1 MRLHRLLLSLLVP
14 FAAAPP
20 AQAATVYY
28 CTSACGSNDEN
39 AFNTAFA
46 ALVAQ
51 GLSSSGWVNFA
62 GATSGLTVSNVGGTH
77 VDFTGANGV
86 TTLNIAG
93 TQLQQVGGSSGARIE
108 ITLSGNAVYA
118 FGAHVTGTSTG
129 RIVFFETPGNA
140 NVQVNLYSGITTFVG
155 VISDL
160 PLQNHQF
167 RLSSGSGT
175 VNIND
180 FQIAETP
187 ETATFVISGVG
198 LIALS
203 LLKRRM
209 GKAPPVAG

>member
-1 MRLHRLLLSLLVP
+1 MRIYRALPALLVIL
-14 FAAAPP
+14 AASS

-28 CTSACGSNDEN
+28 CTSACGANDES

-51 GLSSSGWVNFA
+51 GLTSSGWVNFS

-86 TTLNIAG
+86 TTLNVAG
-93 TQLQQVGGSSGARIE
+93 TQLQQVGGGSGARIE

-118 FGAHVTGTSTG
+118 FGTHVTGTSSSG
-129 RIVFFETPGNA
+129 RIVFFETPNNS
-140 NVQVNLYSGITTFVG
+140 NVQVNLYSGVTTFVG
-155 VISDL
+155 VISDV

-175 VNIND
+175 VNINE

-187 ETATFVISGVG
+187 ETATYVISGIG
-198 LIALS
+198 LIALA
-203 LLKRRM
+203 LLKRRTR
-209 GKAPPVAG
+209 KIQPAAG